1 MVGTWEQCPLTLAAT
16 EFFCTHH
23 TVNVLGTGENNFS
36 IWPSVPIVPTLYPL
50 KINMCGNSDPP
61 YHTRLT
67 GSLGT
72 LVPAVPTT
80 ATLFFTHT
88 HKVGVRRPRSLAC
101 CILLAGFTHLLVPLQ
116 LQPRRVRLAST
127 PTQHHSCPVALPC
140 TAIAS
145 CPCRSVD
152 SSPLGRESLLV
163 WDHAPW

>member
-1 MVGTWEQCPLTLAAT
+1 MSAVCSIYLKKTVGMVGTWEQCPLTLAAT
-16 EFFCTHH
+16 EFVCTHH
-23 TVNVLGTGENNFS
+23 TVNVLGTGGNNFG

-101 CILLAGFTHLLVPLQ
+101 CILLAGFTRLLVPLQ

-127 PTQHHSCPVALPC
+127 HTAPLMPGSLALYC
-140 TAIAS
+140 N
-145 CPCRSVD
+145 R
-152 SSPLGRESLLV
+152 LLSL
-163 WDHAPW
+163 PIRR